1 MIFHPINTTIIA
13 MRNISQ
19 RGMWNIT
26 IKDGI
31 EILINFYRYYFV
43 FSFYKTTVLIFVGFY
58 P

>member
-1 MIFHPINTTIIA
+1 